1 VSAPELGTGARAYLR
16 LLRYPPALAPF
27 ASALV
32 ARLSIS
38 MAPLGLLL
46 LVQAERGAYGIA
58 GFVTGSF
65 AVGCAAGTPLWGR
78 AMDRFGQVK
87 TLIPTSLIS
96 AGFLAGCALAAAL
109 GAPLTML
116 LGLAAAAG
124 VSYPP
129 ISPAMRA
136 AWRAIFP
143 DPAARRV
150 AFALDAT
157 SVELLFVAGPL
168 VLSVL
173 LAFTNPV
180 VPVLVTAGCIV
191 VGGIAYCRTDAARV
205 THLQPARHSATPNH
219 GVSGV
224 HRSAITVPGI
234 AAVLAAMLSLSIGF
248 GQVDTSL
255 AGTAGKILGSTDRVG
270 ILFTAVA
277 GGSGLGGLIY
287 GARNW
292 SRSEHQT
299 LPMTTVGFAILLAS
313 VAGLIGTGTVHLWL
327 MLVLLF
333 GAGLMI
339 AASLIMQQRLM
350 DQLAPLNRLNE
361 AQSMLSAMTQ
371 VGGAVGTAIAG
382 VLIDAHGVS
391 ASFAGAACA
400 AGISCVVAVASQR
413 HWLSALTSAHR
424 AASQTSGSAA

>member
-1 VSAPELGTGARAYLR
+1 VNTPELSTGARAYLR

-27 ASALV
+27 GSALV

-46 LVQAERGAYGIA
+46 LVQAERGAYGVA

-65 AVGCAAGTPLWGR
+65 AVGCAVGTPLWGR
-78 AMDRFGQVK
+78 AMDRHGQVK
-87 TLIPTSLIS
+87 TLVPTSLIS
-96 AGFLAGCALAAAL
+96 AAFLAGCALAAPL
-109 GAPLTML
+109 GASLTTL
-116 LGLAAAAG
+116 LALAAAAG

-129 ISPAMRA
+129 ISPAMRT
-136 AWRAIFP
+136 AWRSIFP

-168 VLSVL
+168 VLSAL
-173 LAFTNPV
+173 LALTNPV

-191 VGGIAYCRTDAARV
+191 AGGIAYCRTDAARGSHV
-205 THLQPARHSATPNH
+205 QAAGPSDTPDRADA
-219 GVSGV
+219 GV

-248 GQVDTSL
+248 GQLDTSL
-255 AGTAGKILGSTDRVG
+255 AGTAGKVLGSTDRVG
-270 ILFTAVA
+270 ILFTAIA

-292 SRSEHQT
+292 SRTERQT
-299 LPMTTVGFAILLAS
+299 LPMTAAGFAVFLIS
-313 VAGLIGTGTVHLWL
+313 VAGLVGAGAVHLWL
-327 MLVLLF
+327 VLPLLF

-339 AASLIMQQRLM
+339 APSLIMQQRLI
-350 DQLAPLNRLNE
+350 DQLAPMNRLNE

-371 VGGAVGTAIAG
+371 VGGAVGTALAG
-382 VLIDAHGVS
+382 VMIDAHGVS
-391 ASFAGAACA
+391 ASFTGAACA
-400 AGISCVVAVASQR
+400 AGVCCLVAVASQR
-413 HWLSALTSAHR
+413 RWLTALRLVSRSNASATSR
-424 AASQTSGSAA
+424 RL